1 MVLYRESLCWS
12 LDHKVCDVYFTGEGS
27 MLTWPAGS
35 TNGTED
41 SEEPI
46 SLTRQSTSEQPVATS
61 WSDNAMFRGV
71 PWDEM
76 GLPSQTNHV
85 NNHEAI
91 GLITLGFDPH
101 PNSNGDALDAYHSN
115 DSVLATRS
123 SIHPSTPLTNI
134 TSSWPEMLG
143 QPASPRFI
151 PRSMSPITSPRRSH
165 AWNDQWWQTANQS
178 YEKIFTVGPYGSQA
192 ADMINT
198 GTLFKAVRDGW
209 NSLDVQDQ
217 NNPIF
222 MILREMDEKVFF
234 LKDKVSRVALAIKSH
249 RLVKYY
255 LNADQANLADL
266 ADWQRPRPSQ
276 KKFKHPIAIDF
287 FAWPGLRDKMVK
299 HHARYFH
306 TTDFSDAYRKHF
318 KFSWPFGFE
327 DTYQYDERS
336 DTYRLSPLF
345 EQYHRDLKS
354 WRFEESF
361 FKKYPELLE
370 AVKYVEAD
378 PVEAPAFT
386 QVRNSTAMMAATDDF
401 PEVTSAMGQGI
412 NRTMMEAE
420 AQSPSYGERRSV
432 REPTNNS
439 GQNMS
444 MAEQVGVEGLGD
456 LWMTT

>member
-1 MVLYRESLCWS
+1 MY
-12 LDHKVCDVYFTGEGS
+12 YNGEGS
-27 MLTWPAGS
+27 ILTWAAKS
-35 TNGTED
+35 TNDTEE

-46 SLTRQSTSEQPVATS
+46 SLTRQSTSGQPVTTS

-71 PWDEM
+71 SWDEM
-76 GLPSQTNHV
+76 GLPSQNNQV

-91 GLITLGFDPH
+91 GLITLGFDPN
-101 PNSNGDALDAYHSN
+101 PNSNGDVLDVYHN
-115 DSVLATRS
+115 NNSVLATRS
-123 SIHPSTPLTNI
+123 SMRPSTILTNT
-134 TSSWPEMLG
+134 TSSWPDSLG
-143 QPASPRFI
+143 LPTSPRFI
-151 PRSMSPITSPRRSH
+151 PQPMSLITSQRRIHS
-165 AWNDQWWQTANQS
+165 WNDQWWQTANQS
-178 YEKIFTVGPYGSQA
+178 YEKIFTVSPYGSQA
-192 ADMINT
+192 ADMINA

-209 NSLDVQDQ
+209 NSLDIRDQ
-217 NNPIF
+217 SNPIF

-249 RLVKYY
+249 RLMKYF

-266 ADWQRPRPSQ
+266 ADWQRPRASQ
-276 KKFKHPIAIDF
+276 KQFKHPIAIDF

-299 HHARYFH
+299 HHAQYFQ
-306 TTDFSDAYRKHF
+306 TTDFSEAYRKHF
-318 KFSWPFGFE
+318 KFSWPFSFE

-345 EQYHRDLKS
+345 EEYHRNLKS
-354 WRFEESF
+354 WRFEEIF

-370 AVKYVEAD
+370 AVQYIEAD
-378 PVEAPAFT
+378 LVEAPAFT
-386 QVRNSTAMMAATDDF
+386 RVRNSTAMMAATNDF
-401 PEVTSAMGQGI
+401 PEVTSTMGQGI

-432 REPTNNS
+432 RELTNNS
-439 GQNMS
+439 GQNMN